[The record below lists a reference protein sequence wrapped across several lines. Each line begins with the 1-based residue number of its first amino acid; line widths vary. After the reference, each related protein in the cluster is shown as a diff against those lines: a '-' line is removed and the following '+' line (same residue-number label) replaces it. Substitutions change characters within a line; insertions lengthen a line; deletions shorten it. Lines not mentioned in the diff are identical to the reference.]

1 MAIRAQ
7 ETQADLPIDGDE
19 EPEPMEE
26 SMVAMEEPMEENSEE
41 SIKDASGWDGDF
53 DYYNYE
59 TMTYFFNFLVY
70 VILFTWYVNIM

>member
-1 MAIRAQ
+1 MAICAQ

-26 SMVAMEEPMEENSEE
+26 AMVAMEEPMEENSEE
-41 SIKDASGWDGDF
+41 SIEDASGWDGDF

-59 TMTYFFNFLVY
+59 TMRYFFNFLVY
-70 VILFTWYVNIM
+70 VILFTWYVNNM